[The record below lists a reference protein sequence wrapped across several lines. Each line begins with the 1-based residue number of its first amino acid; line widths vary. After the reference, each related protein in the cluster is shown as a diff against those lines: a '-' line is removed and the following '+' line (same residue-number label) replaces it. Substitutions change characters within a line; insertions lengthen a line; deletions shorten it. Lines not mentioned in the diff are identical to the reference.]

1 MAGQIGGTSVQTFT
15 RRSVV
20 LGALAAPVS
29 AIAQGWPATVRL
41 VVPYPPAGSTDVI
54 ARMVQPELQRR
65 LGATVIVENRPGA
78 SGSIGTAAVAKS
90 PPDGGSWLIVFD
102 NHAANPFVLNNL
114 PFDTEKDLDPVLL
127 IGTAPYV
134 LATNP
139 SKPFKTL
146 ADVIAAARAKPD
158 TVSYGSVG
166 SGSVGHLAMALLSKQ
181 AGVRLVH
188 VPYRG
193 GGPAMN
199 DAIAGHVDLLVGS
212 TALSIPQIQAGTIKT
227 VAQTGKARTP
237 ALGTVPTVS
246 ESGFPDFE
254 AYAWWGVFAPAG
266 TPAAMVARFNA
277 ELTAIIR
284 EPRIAAQLSESQ
296 QITLALSSP
305 QELRTFLSGQ
315 MKVWGAVAREF
326 DIKGE

>member
-1 MAGQIGGTSVQTFT
+1 MQALT
-15 RRSVV
+15 RRSLL
-20 LGALAAPVS
+20 LGAIAAPLS
-29 AIAQGWPATVRL
+29 AHAQGWPSTIKI

-54 ARMVQPELQRR
+54 ARLVQPELQRR
-65 LGATVIVENRPGA
+65 LGTTVIIENRPGA
-78 SGSIGTAAVAKS
+78 SGSIGTGAVAKS
-90 PPDGGSWLIVFD
+90 PPDGSTWLIVFD
-102 NHAANPFVLNNL
+102 NHAANPFIMNL
-114 PFDTEKDLDPVLL
+114 PFDTEKDLDPVLF

-134 LATNP
+134 VSTNP
-139 SKPFKTL
+139 QKPFKTL
-146 ADVIAAARAKPD
+146 ADIIAAAKAKPD

-212 TALSIPQIQAGTIKT
+212 TALSIPQIQAGAIRA
-227 VAQTGKARTP
+227 VVQTGKTRTP
-237 ALGTVPTVS
+237 ALADIPTVS
-246 ESGFPDFE
+246 ESFPNFT

-284 EPRIAAQLSESQ
+284 EQRVASQLTESQ
-296 QITLALSSP
+296 QITLALSGP
-305 QELRTFLSGQ
+305 QQLGTFLSGE

-326 DIKGE
+326 GIKGE

>member
-1 MAGQIGGTSVQTFT
+1 MQALT
-15 RRSVV
+15 RRSMV
-20 LGALAAPVS
+20 LGAIAAPVS
-29 AIAQGWPATVRL
+29 AYAQGWPPPTIRL
-41 VVPYPPAGSTDVI
+41 VVPYPPAGSTDVM
-54 ARMVQPELQRR
+54 ARLVQPELQRR
-65 LGATVIVENRPGA
+65 LGTTVIIENRPGA

-90 PPDGGSWLIVFD
+90 PPDGSTWLFVFD

-114 PFDTEKDLDPVLL
+114 PFDTEKDLDPVLF

-134 LATNP
+134 LTTHP

-166 SGSVGHLAMALLSKQ
+166 SGSVGHLAMSLLSKQ

-212 TALSIPQIQAGTIKT
+212 TALSIPQIQAGSIKA
-227 VAQTGKARTP
+227 VVQTGKTRTST
-237 ALGTVPTVS
+237 LSTVPTVS

-266 TPAAMVARFNA
+266 TPSAMVARFGA
-277 ELTAIIR
+277 ELTAAVR
-284 EPRIAAQLSESQ
+284 EPRIATQLTESQ
-296 QITLALSSP
+296 QIVLALSGP
-305 QELRTFLSGQ
+305 QSLRGFLAGQ
-315 MKVWGAVAREF
+315 MRVWGAVAREF

>member
-1 MAGQIGGTSVQTFT
+1 VQTFT

-20 LGALAAPVS
+20 LGALAAPAS
-29 AIAQGWPATVRL
+29 AFAQGWPATVRL

-65 LGATVIVENRPGA
+65 LGVTVIVENRPGA
-78 SGSIGTAAVAKS
+78 SGSIGTAVVAKS
-90 PPDGGSWLIVFD
+90 PPDGSSWLIVFD

-134 LATNP
+134 LTTHPA
-139 SKPFKTL
+139 KPFKTL

-212 TALSIPQIQAGTIKT
+212 TALSVPQIQAGALRA
-227 VAQTGKARTP
+227 VAQTGKARTA
-237 ALGTVPTVS
+237 ALGAVPTVA
-246 ESGFPDFE
+246 EGGFAGFE

-266 TPAAMVARFNA
+266 TPKATIARFGN
-277 ELTAIIR
+277 ELAAILR
-284 EPRIAAQLSESQ
+284 EPRVEKQLSETQ
-296 QITLALSSP
+296 QVSLMLGGPETLA
-305 QELRTFLSGQ
+305 TFLREQ
-315 MKVWGAVAREF
+315 MQTWGPIAREF
-326 DIKGE
+326 DIKGD